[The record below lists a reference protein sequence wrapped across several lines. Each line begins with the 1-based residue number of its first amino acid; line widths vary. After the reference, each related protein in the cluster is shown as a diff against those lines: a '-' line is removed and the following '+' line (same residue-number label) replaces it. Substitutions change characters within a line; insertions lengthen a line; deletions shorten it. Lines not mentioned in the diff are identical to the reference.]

1 MKLLVILFSI
11 LILSSCAGENR
22 DSVKLKFNST
32 TRTLDTIEV
41 SKDSFVVNAV
51 YTRTWSYGV
60 AVSAVKINSYKKK

>member
-1 MKLLVILFSI
+1 MKLLIILFSI
-11 LILSSCAGENR
+11 LILSSCTGENR

>member
-11 LILSSCAGENR
+11 LILSSCTGENR
-22 DSVKLKFNST
+22 DSVKFNST

-60 AVSAVKINSYKKK
+60 SVSAVKINSYKKK

>member
-1 MKLLVILFSI
+1 MKLLVMVSLVLFF
-11 LILSSCAGENR
+11 LSCSGENR
-22 DSVKLKFNST
+22 DSVKFNST

>member
-1 MKLLVILFSI
+1 MKLLIILFSI
-11 LILSSCAGENR
+11 LILSSCTGENR
-22 DSVKLKFNST
+22 DSVKFNST